1 MKEFRPLQIDWN
13 EIYSGGQRKKV
24 LKQWS
29 LHERQFNR
37 NHVKVI
43 PKGVTL
49 TINVNT
55 FIYLQKYKNHRYDI
69 GDYELMVTISIFY
82 YDI

>member
-49 TINVNT
+49 TINVKFT
-55 FIYLQKYKNHRYDI
+55 EIIDMTL
-69 GDYELMVTISIFY
+69 GTMSSW
-82 YDI
+82 